1 MNCPLCAQTELA
13 RAGRHERLIGEL
25 DETFALLSE
34 RQGLWGWCVLVLRE
48 HAEHLGELSIERQ
61 KRIFGDVA
69 RVAGA
74 IRSEFATTG
83 AGGGPVRI
91 NYECLGNQAA
101 HVHWHVIPRHADD
114 PDPRNAIWGWSE
126 ERLRGDRSATEV
138 AELVK
143 RLSRRVES
151 FRILQNQDRGMEDTG
166 ETPVPRD

>member
-1 MNCPLCAQTELA
+1 MSCPLCAQAEQA
-13 RAGRHERLIGEL
+13 RTGQHQRLIAEL

-34 RQGLWGWCVLVLRE
+34 RQGLWGWCVLVLKE
-48 HAEHLGELSIERQ
+48 HTEHLGQLSIERQ
-61 KRIFGDVA
+61 RRIFGDVA

-74 IRSEFATTG
+74 IRAEFATSG

-126 ERLRGDRSATEV
+126 ERLRGDKSAAEI
-138 AELVK
+138 AELARK
-143 RLSRRVES
+143 LGQRLQAQRPS
-151 FRILQNQDRGMEDTG
+151 
-166 ETPVPRD
+166 